1 VVNVVTRNA
10 LPATGDAGIATQH
23 VTPLRL
29 RVFAAT
35 QRPVAVHDVTID
47 TPWGSVRVRGRL
59 GQRHA
64 DVYETIRR
72 VACDQRTEPDGAR
85 VLLVDPADVRR
96 GLGDGWY
103 SAERIDALLDDL
115 LHAVID
121 LRCPRGRAR
130 GHFIDQITETKVAVP
145 ARGGIQTEPR
155 RLWRVRLG
163 AVAVALDH
171 WDLGLHYDPRPVTRL
186 RSGVAQAVVRHVLT
200 HSRDHQPR
208 GGWTVDG
215 LLDAVCGDL
224 TPEARRNRRRELRAD
239 AEGMRRCGVLI
250 EGDRVHRI
258 DSEPVW

>member
-1 VVNVVTRNA
+1 MPERIGGDDSGASGMVNVIDRRA
-10 LPATGDAGIATQH
+10 LPATGDAGLATQH

-35 QRPVAVHDVTID
+35 QRPVAVHDVTIE
-47 TPWGSVRVRGRL
+47 TSWGSVRVRGRL

-130 GHFIDQITETKVAVP
+130 GHFIDQITETAVAVS

-155 RLWRVRLG
+155 RLWRVR
-163 AVAVALDH
+163 
-171 WDLGLHYDPRPVTRL
+171 
-186 RSGVAQAVVRHVLT
+186 RSGSARSLGSWRSLRPAT
-200 HSRDHQPR
+200 HHPAAIRR
-208 GGWTVDG
+208 GTGG
-215 LLDAVCGDL
+215 G
-224 TPEARRNRRRELRAD
+224 PPRAD
-239 AEGMRRCGVLI
+239 AQSRSPAAGRVDGRRPARRGMRRS
-250 EGDRVHRI
+250 
-258 DSEPVW
+258 DSRGAPQSATRAAR